1 MNNRRNYA
9 YFSDLLLR
17 NAPEPASAG
26 IETRVSA
33 ADPTEY
39 GFRRDPDY
47 RADERD
53 EWCSNPNLL

>member
-9 YFSDLLLR
+9 YLSDLMR
-17 NAPEPASAG
+17 GSSEPASTG

-33 ADPTEY
+33 AEPTEY
-39 GFRRDPDY
+39 GFRRDRGY

-53 EWCSNPNLL
+53 EWRYYPAFAE